1 MGVPIWLR
9 IGDASGI
16 SPSMRRAPG
25 SVWLIADSSSPVGLS
40 VAKDVVQRGH
50 RVILAARDT
59 AAVQDLV
66 RGFPN
71 TTLVVAL
78 KDTTSDD
85 VTRIVRNQGP
95 VWADRGPREY
105 PRCWK
110 SPIPRVTVRA

>member
-9 IGDASGI
+9 IGNASGI
-16 SPSMRRAPG
+16 SPSMRRVPG

-50 RVILAARDT
+50 RVILAARNT

-78 KDTTSDD
+78 DGTSSDD
-85 VTRIVRNQGP
+85 ITRIIQESKDQFGP
-95 VWADRGPREY
+95 IEVLVNTPGVGSLP
-105 PRCWK
+105 
-110 SPIPRVTVRA
+110 SLG

>member
-1 MGVPIWLR
+1 LEIIMGVPIWLR

-40 VAKDVVQRGH
+40 AAKDVVQRGH
-50 RVILAARDT
+50 RVILAARNT

-78 KDTTSDD
+78 DGTTSDD
-85 VTRIVRNQGP
+85 VIRIIQEYKDRFGP
-95 VWADRGPREY
+95 IEVLVNTPGIGSLP
-105 PRCWK
+105 
-110 SPIPRVTVRA
+110 SLG